1 MKTFI
6 LFLTLTITPV
16 GSLSAKP
23 IVFLD
28 FSWGASPSEVEAK
41 AADHGFNL
49 KSKLAEDGDL
59 KLIYTASFLGKE
71 STVTF
76 SFTPLKRKLFT
87 VRAVWEEMD
96 FGPSL
101 QARFRENRGMPRVEM
116 EAVKLY
122 IWTRKNTEV
131 ELRYGEDETCLTYSD
146 LNLWNDYREEKEI
159 LEERKKEEAE
169 AE

>member
-6 LFLTLTITPV
+6 LFLTLTLAPV

-28 FSWGASPSEVEAK
+28 FSWGASPTEVEAK
-41 AADHGFNL
+41 AANRGYHL

-59 KLIYTASFLGKE
+59 ELIYTASFLGKE

-76 SFTPLKRKLFT
+76 SFTPLKRKLYT
-87 VRAVWEEMD
+87 VRAVWEGTD

-101 QARFRENRGMPRVEM
+101 QVHFRENRGMPRVEM

-131 ELRYGEDETCLTYSD
+131 ELRYGEDETVLTYSD
-146 LNLWNDYREEKEI
+146 LNLWNDYREEREI
-159 LEERKKEEAE
+159 REARKNEEADE
-169 AE
+169 